1 MAFEL
6 NIGENVVFHCAD
18 KGENSRADTL
28 GRGNTISQ
36 GEGSE
41 ELHALGNNKEPQ
53 VVSEQKND
61 GQI

>member
-6 NIGENVVFHCAD
+6 NIGGYVVFHCTD
-18 KGENSRADTL
+18 KGEKSRADTL

-36 GEGSE
+36 GAGSE
-41 ELHALGNNKEPQ
+41 ELQTLGNSKEPH